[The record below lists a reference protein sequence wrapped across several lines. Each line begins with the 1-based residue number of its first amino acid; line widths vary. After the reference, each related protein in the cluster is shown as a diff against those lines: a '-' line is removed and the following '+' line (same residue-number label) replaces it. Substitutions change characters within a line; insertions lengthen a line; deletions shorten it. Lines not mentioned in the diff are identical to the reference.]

1 MQRPYRNFLLATVL
15 VAFAF
20 SSTYAQPL
28 IRSFSSLEA
37 MIADADFVAIGSI
50 ASVKENVSV
59 TEGTFNKYYDPNVK
73 LGYELTTQFDQI
85 VKRVGRAEETA
96 ANHDGFKTFQIINPD
111 GRNAHVSQLVE
122 NKVKGVWL
130 IYPRRKTEKLHR
142 WKFLPFDRTGVYEDG
157 DLPASLKPPM
167 FASDLSILTTNQ
179 QIEQRIKQYG
189 PVSQRQYRSGQPRS
203 TSVYVPRTLLRGI
216 IKSSGTDDEVY
227 LPIDSDLSRTAR
239 RLIEAPAEFVSPKDA
254 NAPWTL
260 NALRSAGINLLGDLK
275 SEASIQLLKNCL
287 DPSILP
293 FASGGGGSEEIVRV
307 RVQAYQQ
314 LLDWQVN
321 PPKPVF
327 ASEVTRMVLCGAD
340 INDETLALVAD
351 FENLQWLDLRSTKV
365 TPAGLKH
372 LAKLKQL
379 KYLGLSSDVLTDEIV
394 QTLAANEQLHL
405 LGSHAYPFQGLI
417 YPNSPSEVRWLS
429 VTNSPM
435 TDVGLKSCREFK
447 NITNLNLEGTQ
458 ITDAAIE
465 QISEFKKLKV
475 AFLRDTGVTKEGVA
489 KLRRA
494 LPKCK
499 VFVE

>member
-1 MQRPYRNFLLATVL
+1 MQRSCCNFLLATVL
-15 VAFAF
+15 MAFAF
-20 SSTYAQPL
+20 SSTHAQPL
-28 IRSFSSLEA
+28 IDSYSSVEA
-37 MIADADFVAIGSI
+37 MIANADFVAIGSI
-50 ASVKENVSV
+50 SSVKESV
-59 TEGTFNKYYDPNVK
+59 ENAEGVANEPHDGNFN
-73 LGYELTTQFDQI
+73 YELTAQFDQI
-85 VKRVGRAEETA
+85 VKNVSQVGKKTA
-96 ANHDGFKTFQIINPD
+96 KHGASKTFQVIDPNGP
-111 GRNAHVSQLVE
+111 NADISRLAE
-122 NKVKGVWL
+122 NKVNGVWL
-130 IYPRRKTEKLHR
+130 IYPRTKTDITDH
-142 WKFLPFDRTGVYEDG
+142 WQFLPFDRSGVCECGRAY
-157 DLPASLKPPM
+157 ATMKPPM
-167 FASDLSILTTNQ
+167 FASDLSILTTIQ

-189 PVSQRQYRSGQPRS
+189 PVSQRQYRSEQPRS
-203 TSVYVPRTLLRGI
+203 TSVYVPRTSLRGI
-216 IKSSGTDDEVY
+216 IKSSGTDREVY
-227 LPIDSDLSRTAR
+227 LPIDSDLPRTAR
-239 RLIEAPAEFVSPKDA
+239 RLIESPSEFVFPEEIDEIGA
-254 NAPWTL
+254 MNI
-260 NALRSAGINLLGDLK
+260 LRSAGIDLLGNLK
-275 SEASIQLLKNCL
+275 SEASIQLLKDCL
-287 DPSILP
+287 DPSVLP

-435 TDVGLKSCREFK
+435 TDVGLKSFREFK